1 MARIAPV
8 LFHARIGVHAVCTA
22 RKRRRRAVRLSLRL
36 FGAVLPGSRLRR
48 IFGGGFTVF
57 HLAKRRNVKRCVG
70 GTVLLRLFFF
80 TVKNKTAFVQLFI
93 YAVADGVIAGAVV
106 RCAADRAADDVVTL
120 LKCLVTDRAFDP
132 IIKSHKFS
140 LKPKALRAAKCAYIQ
155 L

>member
-1 MARIAPV
+1 M
-8 LFHARIGVHAVCTA
+8 
-22 RKRRRRAVRLSLRL
+22 
-36 FGAVLPGSRLRR
+36 
-48 IFGGGFTVF
+48 
-57 HLAKRRNVKRCVG
+57 
-70 GTVLLRLFFF
+70 RLFFF

-140 LKPKALRAAKCAYIQ
+140 LKTKSASGSQICLYTALILSK
-155 L
+155 